1 MGEFSPIHWLIVLA
15 IIVILF
21 GGRRIPEVM
30 RGMGEG
36 IRSFKEGM
44 RGGQHCG
51 FEFRRKEIT
60 FTRPRQKADRCRAIA
75 IE

>member
-44 RGGQHCG
+44 RGDTPATPAQNPAPPANTAAVSTSV
-51 FEFRRKEIT
+51 EK
-60 FTRPRQKADRCRAIA
+60 K
-75 IE
+75 

>member
-1 MGEFSPIHWLIVLA
+1 MEALSIPHLLIIFV
-15 IIVILF
+15 IVIIFF

-44 RGGQHCG
+44 RGDVNAAPPAQTPPPAAHAQTVPPTPT
-51 FEFRRKEIT
+51 EEK
-60 FTRPRQKADRCRAIA
+60 K
-75 IE
+75 